1 MVSYRPIGVTI
12 LAVFIIITYSI
23 IFLIGLAWLLGGAAA
38 IPYVGIGGGVAMT
51 IGIVILVFAFLRL
64 SMGFGLL
71 RMRRSAWRS
80 AMMVFC
86 IGLVIDYFIT
96 PGQVLLDIIIIVYL
110 LIVKRHFR
118 YGD

>member
-12 LAVFIIITYSI
+12 LAVFIIITYSV
-23 IFLIGLAWLLGGAAA
+23 IFLIGLAVLFMGVAA
-38 IPYVGIGGGVAMT
+38 IPYVGVGGGVVMT
-51 IGIVILVFAFLRL
+51 WGIIILVFAFLRL

-71 RMRRSAWRS
+71 RMRRRAWKS
-80 AMMVFC
+80 AMIVFL
-86 IGLVIDYFIT
+86 IGLFIDLLIT